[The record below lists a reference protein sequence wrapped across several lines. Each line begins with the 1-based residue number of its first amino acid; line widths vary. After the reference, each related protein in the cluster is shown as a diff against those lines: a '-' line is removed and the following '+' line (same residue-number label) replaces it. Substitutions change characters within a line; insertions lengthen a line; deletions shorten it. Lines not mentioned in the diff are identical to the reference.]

1 MEDALGVPVGVE
13 IDIAKDGVL
22 PVGAVVL
29 GTRLVGGTADGEA
42 GNVALVA
49 TLLHDAGTELIVSFA
64 SWSDCFSESFFL
76 ITWSRSKQADWYSF
90 LYLSASASSASMS
103 ASVSFGLLSTAS

>member
-1 MEDALGVPVGVE
+1 MEDALGVPTGVE
-13 IDIAKDGVL
+13 IDTANDGVL
-22 PVGAVVL
+22 PVSAVVL

-42 GNVALVA
+42 GTVALVA

-76 ITWSRSKQADWYSF
+76 IT
-90 LYLSASASSASMS
+90 
-103 ASVSFGLLSTAS
+103 